1 MQIDELQ
8 GIIIITRSPNL
19 SEHNTKESI
28 SNYMI
33 LKDTN
38 LSIVDHKI
46 TIKQAVEQDW
56 GDDGGG
62 LTTKP

>member
-1 MQIDELQ
+1 
-8 GIIIITRSPNL
+8 
-19 SEHNTKESI
+19 
-28 SNYMI
+28 MI
-33 LKDTN
+33 LKNTN

-46 TIKQAVEQDW
+46 TIKQAAEQDC